1 MIVLANSKLLTVR
14 CFLISSPE
22 PVVYRIRR
30 KDKTTMA
37 EEEKKPPHQ
46 FAVNN
51 YDGIVMRCCIHC
63 GLSHQMER
71 DQQTG
76 ERMWNLI
83 LEVRGDETFAE
94 PCPVESGSDD
104 LFPYHHFS
112 LSNHH
117 KLPPGGSVVMRF
129 CVRCGLSHLL
139 DWTTLASALEERVI
153 YYNNPTV
160 LSCWQPIKENERDS
174 TISEPCSV
182 QSGSAASKQRYL
194 PVPKH

>member
-1 MIVLANSKLLTVR
+1 
-14 CFLISSPE
+14 
-22 PVVYRIRR
+22 
-30 KDKTTMA
+30 MA
-37 EEEKKPPHQ
+37 EEEKQPPHQ
-46 FAVNN
+46 FAVSN
-51 YDGIVMRCCIHC
+51 YDGIVIRCCMHC

-83 LEVRGDETFAE
+83 LEVRGDETFVDS
-94 PCPVESGSDD
+94 CPVESGSDD
-104 LFPYHHFS
+104 LFPYHHFV

-117 KLPPGGSVVMRF
+117 KPTGDRVVIRF

-139 DWTTLASALEERVI
+139 DRTTLASALEERVI
-153 YYNNPTV
+153 YYNNSTY

-174 TISEPCSV
+174 TISEPCAV
-182 QSGSAASKQRYL
+182 QAGSAASKQRYL